1 MPQWLLASNSERT
14 HSHLDPHRPLLVCL
28 SVSKKAKVIH
38 SLNKHL
44 LSTCSVPSFMLDMG
58 MRDEAIKSSWASGPG
73 VGHRNAILFHVHNYS
88 VGVSEGGSIKSQ
100 HPGGKHISF
109 TITLENP

>member
-1 MPQWLLASNSERT
+1 MPQWLPASKSEST
-14 HSHLDPHRPLLVCL
+14 HSHLDPHRPLLVFL
-28 SVSKKAKVIH
+28 PVSKKAKVIH

-73 VGHRNAILFHVHNYS
+73 VGHRNAILFHIRNYT
-88 VGVSEGGSIKSQ
+88 VGVSEGGSIQKSAPRWKAYII
-100 HPGGKHISF
+100 HNYI
-109 TITLENP
+109 

>member
-1 MPQWLLASNSERT
+1 MPQWLLASNSESTR
-14 HSHLDPHRPLLVCL
+14 SHLDPHRPLLVCL

-58 MRDEAIKSSWASGPG
+58 MRDEAIKSLWASGPE
-73 VGHRNAILFHVHNYS
+73 VQYS
-88 VGVSEGGSIKSQ
+88 FTFVIIVWVSQKQARFKSQ
-100 HPGGKHISF
+100 HPCGKHISF
-109 TITLENP
+109 TITFENP